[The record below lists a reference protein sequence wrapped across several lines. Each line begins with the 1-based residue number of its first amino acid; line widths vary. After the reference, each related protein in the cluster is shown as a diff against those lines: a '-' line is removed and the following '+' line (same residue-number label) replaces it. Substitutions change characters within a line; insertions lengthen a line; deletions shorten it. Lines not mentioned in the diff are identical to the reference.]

1 MFQISGSMATWWRRT
16 SMIRQYDVLRTS
28 VVDPESTATLRAL
41 PSPAGRWAGEHCQWL
56 VLGSPYINYDY
67 FLRIRQTI

>member
-28 VVDPESTATLRAL
+28 VVDPESTATPRML
-41 PSPAGRWAGEHCQWL
+41 PPPAARWAGEHCLWL

-67 FLRIRQTI
+67 FLRILQTI